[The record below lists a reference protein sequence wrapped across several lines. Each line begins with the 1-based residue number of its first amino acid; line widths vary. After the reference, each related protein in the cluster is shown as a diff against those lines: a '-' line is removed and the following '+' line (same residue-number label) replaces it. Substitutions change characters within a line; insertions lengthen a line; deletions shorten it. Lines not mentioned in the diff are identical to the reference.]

1 MVAMVRF
8 SALRIAGFIF
18 RACVHIFDFVKQG
31 QTIRLR
37 ARHSINMSISMSIH
51 SNKFVF
57 RIMDYL
63 HIDFFMLDF
72 PA

>member
-8 SALRIAGFIF
+8 SALLVCEVHMGAVVCE

-31 QTIRLR
+31 ERISLR
-37 ARHSINMSISMSIH
+37 ARHCINMSMSMSIH

-57 RIMDYL
+57 RVMDYL
-63 HIDFFMLDF
+63 HIDH
-72 PA
+72 A